1 MKNSIVFLA
10 LCSAFTVNAQLP
22 DTWTLTECV
31 DKAVA
36 YNYNV
41 RQSANAVKGAVSDAA
56 PAFGAM
62 LPQVSASAG
71 NAWNSGLTID
81 PVTNEVRFNNL
92 STANGGLGF
101 GMTLFDGFATW
112 NAWRQAKVNILI
124 AEHRYDAAVNTVALN
139 TASQYLTVLLAIEA
153 EKVATEQVNL
163 SNSQLQRAKQL
174 VEAGAAPANELLQ
187 MEAQL
192 ARDEQRMLTAQNQT
206 NLAYLTLAQSMGV
219 SVGEFA
225 VEDMKDHEF
234 GVKPA
239 VISLQPEKIFHASVE
254 DQPAVRAAQAQRESA
269 LLGIRVAQA
278 RRLPRIS
285 LNGQLGTSYSDLAQK
300 ITGTSSVV
308 VPIGYWDN
316 GGTQIPVFTEY
327 SLPITESMSFSDQIY
342 ENQRRYVGL
351 NISVPIFSGFQ
362 IQNGITRSKLNA
374 MNAELQVQQERDNF
388 EQSVQRAHADARAAW
403 LQYEA
408 AQKSLTASQKA
419 MDDAN
424 IRRTEGMMTVYDYN
438 SVQNTYLAS
447 VSDVLR
453 AKYDAQFKAYVLKFY
468 LTNPIKMNVHE

>member
-1 MKNSIVFLA
+1 
-10 LCSAFTVNAQLP
+10 
-22 DTWTLTECV
+22 
-31 DKAVA
+31 
-36 YNYNV
+36 
-41 RQSANAVKGAVSDAA
+41 
-56 PAFGAM
+56 
-62 LPQVSASAG
+62 
-71 NAWNSGLTID
+71 
-81 PVTNEVRFNNL
+81 
-92 STANGGLGF
+92 
-101 GMTLFDGFATW
+101 
-112 NAWRQAKVNILI
+112 
-124 AEHRYDAAVNTVALN
+124 
-139 TASQYLTVLLAIEA
+139 
-153 EKVATEQVNL
+153 
-163 SNSQLQRAKQL
+163 
-174 VEAGAAPANELLQ
+174 
-187 MEAQL
+187 
-192 ARDEQRMLTAQNQT
+192 MLTAQNQT

-239 VISLQPEKIFHASVE
+239 VISLQPEKIFQASVE

-351 NISVPIFSGFQ
+351 NISVPIFNGFK